1 MGAGEDMAFRRAA
14 GGIADDARR
23 GWYRLRRG
31 GTTTIQ
37 SKITLFIVTV
47 VVSVLSITTYASR
60 ILVEEKAEQL
70 LKERYILIVRQIDAS
85 IVSMDELHDGD
96 ALVEEMDKLF
106 QVRPN
111 IVAISLYELTPDG
124 INMTAQKTKNPD
136 ARIGQVSDEEI
147 QAIRRGEVVA
157 ELETDGQ
164 DRAWHIAAPIR
175 IKRDVAGLIKAR
187 ISTKEFD
194 ALVAYERGQAVL
206 LTGIAALA
214 ILVFLV
220 WLLRRTISKPI
231 QALVGAMARAEA
243 GDLRGQVGIRSRDEV
258 GRLAEQFNRMLTRI
272 QENAVRI
279 RQFNEELQHKVSDAT
294 GELNR
299 RYEELQSMNRQLAQA
314 QLQVAH
320 SERLAAAGQVAAS
333 VAHQIGTPLHS
344 IMGHLHRLRRDQ
356 TDDAREDRVRI
367 IESQVER
374 VVQTIR
380 ELLDTVRKPAPRME
394 HVDVNGVLS
403 DLFQLVMP
411 SLSLRGITLR
421 TQFAPRLPSTL
432 GDAGQLQEALLNLLI
447 NAIDA
452 MPNGGELT
460 VTTTA
465 EDGIGEETGMI
476 CVMIT
481 DTGCGINDADLP
493 KIFEPFFTTKS
504 DGKGTGLGLSI
515 AQETVSAHHGRIE
528 VASQGGVGTRFTV
541 TLPVLS
547 VTSDATR

>member
-1 MGAGEDMAFRRAA
+1 
-14 GGIADDARR
+14 
-23 GWYRLRRG
+23 LRRG

-37 SKITLFIVTV
+37 TKITLFIVTV
-47 VVSVLSITTYASR
+47 VVSVLSVTTYASR
-60 ILVEEKAEQL
+60 ILVEEKAEQI
-70 LKERYILIVRQIDAS
+70 LKEGYIHIVKQIDAS
-85 IVSMDELHDGD
+85 IVSMDELRDSG
-96 ALVEEMDKLF
+96 ALVEELDKLF

-111 IVAISLYELTPDG
+111 IVAISLYELTSDG
-124 INMTAQKTKNPD
+124 INMTAQRTQYAD
-136 ARIGQVSDEEI
+136 ARVDQVSDAEI
-147 QAIRRGEVVA
+147 QAVKRGEVVA
-157 ELETDGQ
+157 DLETNGD
-164 DRAWHIAAPIR
+164 DRSWHIAAPIR
-175 IKRDVAGLIKAR
+175 IKRDIAGLIRAR

-194 ALVAYERGQAVL
+194 ALVAYERWQAVM

-220 WLLRRTISKPI
+220 WLLRRTISEPI
-231 QALVGAMARAEA
+231 QALVGAMARAEV
-243 GDLRGQVGIRSRDEV
+243 GDLQGQVSIRSRDEV

-272 QENAVRI
+272 QESAAQI
-279 RQFNEELQHKVSDAT
+279 RQFNEELQRKVAEAT

-344 IMGHLHRLRRDQ
+344 ILGHLHRLRRDQ

-394 HVDVNGVLS
+394 RVDVNGVLS

-411 SLSLRGITLR
+411 SLSLRGIKLR

-432 GDAGQLQEALLNLLI
+432 GDAGQLQEVFLNLLT

-452 MPNGGELT
+452 MPDGGELT
-460 VTTTA
+460 VTTTVA
-465 EDGIGEETGMI
+465 DRVGEEAGMI
-476 CVMIT
+476 GVMVT
-481 DTGCGINDADLP
+481 DTGCGIDEADLP
-493 KIFEPFFTTKS
+493 RVFEPFFTTKS

-515 AQETVSAHHGRIE
+515 AHETVRAHQGRLE
-528 VASQGGVGTRFTV
+528 VESRRGVGTTFTV
-541 TLPVLS
+541 ALPALPV
-547 VTSDATR
+547 TTDAAR

>member
-1 MGAGEDMAFRRAA
+1 MSLHAKVSF
-14 GGIADDARR
+14 
-23 GWYRLRRG
+23 
-31 GTTTIQ
+31 
-37 SKITLFIVTV
+37 FIVTV
-47 VVSVLSITTYASR
+47 VVSVLSVTTYASR
-60 ILVEEKAEQL
+60 ILVEEKAEQI
-70 LKERYILIVRQIDAS
+70 LKERYIHIVKQIDAS
-85 IVSMDELHDGD
+85 IVSMDELRDSG
-96 ALVEEMDKLF
+96 ALVEELDKLF

-111 IVAISLYELTPDG
+111 IVAISLYELTSDG
-124 INMTAQKTKNPD
+124 INMTAQKTQHAD
-136 ARIGQVSDEEI
+136 ARVDQVSDAEI
-147 QAIRRGEVVA
+147 QAVKRGEVVA
-157 ELETDGQ
+157 DLETEDH
-164 DRAWHIAAPIR
+164 DRSWHIAAPIR
-175 IKRDVAGLIKAR
+175 IKRDVAGLIRAR

-194 ALVAYERGQAVL
+194 ALVAYERWQAVM

-220 WLLRRTISKPI
+220 WLLRRTISEPI

-243 GDLRGQVGIRSRDEV
+243 GDLQGQVGIRSRDEV

-272 QENAVRI
+272 QESAAQI
-279 RQFNEELQHKVSDAT
+279 RQFNEELQRKVAEAT

-314 QLQVAH
+314 QLHVAH

-344 IMGHLHRLRRDQ
+344 ILGHLHRLRRDQ
-356 TDDAREDRVRI
+356 TDEAREDRVRI

-394 HVDVNGVLS
+394 CVQLNALLG
-403 DLFQLVMP
+403 DLFRLVMP
-411 SLSLRGITLR
+411 SLSLRGIKLR
-421 TQFAPRLPSTL
+421 TEFDPRLPRTL
-432 GDAGQLQEALLNLLI
+432 GDAAQLQEVFLNLLT

-452 MPNGGELT
+452 MPDGGELT
-460 VTTTA
+460 VTTTVKA
-465 EDGIGEETGMI
+465 SVGDEIGMT

-481 DTGCGINDADLP
+481 DMGCGISDAALP
-493 KIFEPFFTTKS
+493 KVFEPFFTTKS

-528 VASQGGVGTRFTV
+528 VASRPGAGTTFTV
-541 TLPVLS
+541 TLPALS
-547 VTSDATR
+547 VTADATR